1 MANPFSGRNEKLN
14 SVDKKQYLDNL
25 FEEYH
30 NLDFEDVIG
39 GGTVKTRFKYT
50 SVKPDD
56 FGLNDDE
63 ILLLD
68 DKQLNQ
74 LVSLKNYR
82 PFKNVEEE
90 AAPADGEE
98 PSRERKQ
105 KKQGVNVHAVINK
118 KKEFRKELNDKL
130 EMVRQVEQAQLEAE
144 KSKLLK
150 TKKKDEKKH
159 GKKDKLLKKRK
170 HKDNEDRPEEGEGVE
185 QELDVG
191 AASKRKRMALYGV

>member
-1 MANPFSGRNEKLN
+1 M
-14 SVDKKQYLDNL
+14 
-25 FEEYH
+25 
-30 NLDFEDVIG
+30 DFEDVIG

-98 PSRERKQ
+98 PLRERKQ

-170 HKDNEDRPEEGEGVE
+170 HKDNEDRPEEDEGVE
-185 QELDVG
+185 QEHDVG